1 MLTNENRSTQKR
13 FIYSIVLTSLILVA
27 EVIGGLISGSL
38 ALLSDAAHVFMDIFA
53 LVLSFVALKLAMR
66 PPDDQHSFGWYR
78 LEVVAALINGASL
91 FIISIGIWIEAV
103 KRFKSPVEVKST
115 EMLIIAVIGL
125 VVNLVVAYILGGHDH
140 GHAGHNHVHTD
151 EEEHNH
157 DHEHKKVSKKHNLN
171 VQSAFLHV
179 LGDAISSVGVIIA
192 AVIIHFTKVEWID
205 PLISI
210 MIGVI
215 IFVSAFRVLKSA
227 LHILIEGVPE
237 GLSIK
242 RIKERMSTVNAV
254 KTVHDL
260 HVWNL
265 GSDQVSLSAHVILVD
280 SFENQQSIV
289 MDQLKLLLDEEF
301 HIQHTTI
308 QFEQKPCAS
317 GHGGCN

>member
-1 MLTNENRSTQKR
+1 MITTNKGSIQKR
-13 FIYSIVLTSLILVA
+13 FIYSIILTSLILVA
-27 EVIGGLISGSL
+27 EVIGGLLSGSL

-53 LVLSFVALKLAMR
+53 LVLSFVALKLAIR
-66 PPDDQHSFGWYR
+66 PPDDQHSFGWHR

-91 FIISIGIWIEAV
+91 FIISVGIWIEAV
-103 KRFKSPVEVKST
+103 KRFQHPVAVRST

-125 VVNLVVAYILGGHDH
+125 VVNVIVAFILGGHDH
-140 GHAGHNHVHTD
+140 AHSGND
-151 EEEHNH
+151 H
-157 DHEHKKVSKKHNLN
+157 DHEHDHAHDTSSKKRNLN

-192 AVIIHFTKVEWID
+192 AIIIHFTKIEWID

-210 MIGVI
+210 LIGVI
-215 IFVSAFRVLKSA
+215 IFISAFRVLKSA

-242 RIKERMSTVNAV
+242 EINARMTTIEAV

-265 GSDQVSLSAHVILVD
+265 GSDQVSLSAHVILEEPL
-280 SFENQQSIV
+280 ENQPSLV
-289 MDQLKLLLDEEF
+289 MDQLKKLLDDEF

-308 QFEQKPCAS
+308 QFEKKPCCD